1 MVDPVVEKVLVMEAY
16 AVLAVVLYLQVAG
29 SLVVTPRV
37 TEPVGCVPI
46 GRPAERVGGVVSQGG
61 SNAV

>member
-1 MVDPVVEKVLVMEAY
+1 VDNDVEKVLVMALY

-46 GRPAERVGGVVSQGG
+46 GRPAERMGGLSHDNSPV
-61 SNAV
+61 